1 MNAASFFLYL
11 LIMPLQILF
20 ELIFSAAYNLLEDP
34 GCSIVILSLAMNF
47 LLLPLYRRADIMQ
60 EQQRD
65 IEKKLEPGVQH
76 IKNSFQG
83 DEQLMML
90 QMFYRQ
96 NHYKP
101 IYALRGAAPLF
112 LEIPFFIAAYRFLSN
127 LSLLKGAS
135 FGLISDLSAPDAMLR
150 FLGFTVNLLPLLMT
164 LFNVVST
171 LIFTK
176 GYPTKTKI
184 QLYGMAAFFLV
195 FLYSS
200 PSGLVLYW
208 TMNNLFSLI
217 KTIFYKLKHPRAI
230 LRLLASVTGFFL
242 AYYAFF
248 IFRWGDLMPK
258 VRIFFT
264 LLCVLLQLPW
274 IVPLVKKHFH
284 IQNRTFHAKPD
295 YHVFLLEVLLLALLT
310 GLWIPSSV
318 IRSSPQEFIIPNLLP
333 SPQEYL
339 LYSLCLSFGTFCI
352 WFTVFYHLGSP
363 AFRVVFERVL
373 WIACGLA
380 LINYLLFGRNLGTLN
395 TSLQYERGLD
405 FSAHEQYINLFVLFL
420 AALLLFTV
428 LYLLRNHAK
437 SLLVI
442 VILSILS
449 VSAWNVSQIYNSVK
463 AIEVQD
469 NSSKAKLTL
478 SKDGQ
483 NVVVLM
489 LDRALGEYVPYFL
502 NEKPVLRE
510 QFSGFTWYR
519 NTCSFGRCTNICLP
533 SIFGG
538 YDYTPVAINRR
549 DAEPLASK
557 HDESLKVLPALFS
570 DAGYNVSVFNP
581 VYAGYRWIPDLS
593 IYDDI
598 PSVKAFILNG
608 NSLQS
613 NTETL
618 TENRRNFFCFS
629 IVKTAPLFAQRFL
642 YGLGS
647 YRNPNAIAVQTVY
660 DRDHASGY
668 SASFV
673 DSFSVLQNLPSLT
686 DIVSDEPGSLLM
698 MVNESTHEPCLL
710 QEPEYLPMEK
720 VDNAAYEAENADRF
734 TMDGESLEM
743 GNYLQIA
750 HYQINMAS
758 FLQLGDW
765 FDYLREQGVYDNTRI
780 ILVSDHGYDVGH
792 LDLTIPDCPDP
803 SLSDVELYMPLL
815 LVKDYDRKEDFQV
828 SDDFMTIADV
838 PALACNEIIDNAVN
852 PFSGYSI
859 DQPQAKQ
866 MVFVLGS
873 NESKIQTNNGNTFL
887 PGIWFSVH
895 DDVRDV
901 ENWTVRADNAVLPM
915 EQRTK

>member
-1 MNAASFFLYL
+1 MNAESFFLYL

-83 DEQLMML
+83 DEQMMML

-101 IYALRGAAPLF
+101 IFALRGAAPLF

-127 LSLLKGAS
+127 LALLKGAS
-135 FGLISDLSAPDAMLR
+135 FGPISDLSAPDAMFR
-150 FLGFTVNLLPLLMT
+150 FLGFPVNLLPLLMT
-164 LFNVVST
+164 FFNVVST
-171 LIFTK
+171 VIFTK

-217 KTIFYKLKHPRAI
+217 KTIFYKLKHPHTI
-230 LRLLASVTGFFL
+230 LRLFASITGFFL
-242 AYYAFF
+242 AYYAFR

-258 VRIFFT
+258 VRFFFT

-274 IVPLVKKHFH
+274 VIPLAKRLFH
-284 IQNRTFHAKPD
+284 IPNRTFHPKPD
-295 YHVFLLEVLLLALLT
+295 YQMFFLEVLLLALLT

-318 IRSSPQEFIIPNLLP
+318 IRSSPQEFIIPNLMP
-333 SPQEYL
+333 APQEYL

-352 WFTVFYHLGSP
+352 WFTVFYHLGP
-363 AFRVVFERVL
+363 PNFRVVFERIL

-380 LINYLLFGRNLGTLN
+380 LINYLFYGRNLGTLN

-405 FSAHEQYINLFVLFL
+405 FSAYEQYSNLLVLFL
-420 AALLLFTV
+420 TALLLFIV
-428 LYLLRNHAK
+428 LCLLKNHAR
-437 SLLVI
+437 SLLLI
-442 VILSILS
+442 VILSIMS
-449 VSAWNVSQIYNSVK
+449 VSAWNMSQIYDSVK
-463 AIEVQD
+463 VIGVQD

-502 NEKPVLRE
+502 NEKPFLRD

-549 DAEPLASK
+549 DTEPLGSK

-570 DAGYNVSVFNP
+570 DAGYSVNVINP

-598 PSVKAFILNG
+598 PSVQAFILNG

-618 TENRRNFFCFS
+618 NTNRRNFFCFS

-660 DRDHASGY
+660 DRDHAFGY
-668 SASFV
+668 STSFM
-673 DSFSVLQNLPSLT
+673 DSFSVLQSLPSLT
-686 DIVSDEPGSLLM
+686 EIVSDEPGSLLM

-720 VDNAAYEAENADRF
+720 VDNAAYETENADRF
-734 TMDGESLEM
+734 TIDGVSLEM

-758 FLQLGDW
+758 FLQLGNW
-765 FDYLREQGVYDNTRI
+765 FDYLRENGVYDNTRI
-780 ILVSDHGYDVGH
+780 ILVSDHGYDVRH
-792 LDLTIPDCPDP
+792 LDLTIPDCPDS
-803 SLSDVELYMPLL
+803 SLSDIELYMPLL
-815 LVKDYDRKEDFQV
+815 LVKDYDSEGFQI

-838 PALACNEIIDNAVN
+838 PALACNEIIEDAVN
-852 PFSGYSI
+852 PYSGYSI
-859 DQPQAKQ
+859 VQPQAKQ
-866 MVFVLGS
+866 TVFVLGS
-873 NESKIQTNNGNTFL
+873 NESKIQTNNGNAFL

-895 DDVRDV
+895 DDVREI

-915 EQRTK
+915 EQRVE